1 MPILFKNLIAE
12 KKTASGLL
20 KQMFKEK
27 FDTNNTSNIL
37 KLDGLNLQG
46 SYYRKYGDKGPPG
59 DKGLIGDPG
68 PDGDKG
74 PQGDKGLPGQKG
86 ESPEKGML
94 SL

>member
-1 MPILFKNLIAE
+1 
-12 KKTASGLL
+12 
-20 KQMFKEK
+20 MFKDK
-27 FDTNNTSNIL
+27 LDANKSSNIL
-37 KLDGLNLQG
+37 KLDGLSLQS
-46 SYYRKYGDKGPPG
+46 SYNRQYGDKGPPG

-94 SL
+94 AL